1 MSRILRR
8 PMFRGGPIDSRGT
21 GITANLGYNNG
32 GRVGYSNG
40 GDILAKNTGITYK
53 GPPRTFAEIQAA
65 NQLQRS
71 GTLFTED
78 FIKDK
83 FKDFRGK
90 FLQTGEETEEVV
102 SPEDFNF
109 SDVSFFLDK
118 KNRDTA
124 DLLRE
129 NPQEA
134 YNLFKTGKLGGT
146 DYATAQASQK
156 ALAKKGGVDVDF
168 GDNETKE
175 KKQLTA
181 DQERIALLEKQL
193 KDLENDKINEAS
205 TEIDVKEM
213 IKMLGGDK
221 ARRRD
226 LSDTLASASAAFLGT
241 GSVKEGFAELMARE
255 AAKGPGRLEKI
266 EQAAATL
273 DIKDKLAQ
281 KQSER
286 DINKLLGIESAK
298 IGMRTSAA
306 NPKNLDWSGKKAYF
320 ADVLKTG
327 SLKTNEVI
335 RASLMNTKSEEGKK
349 VFTTTDTKIITNP
362 NDFAIG
368 LYVLDGGEKGKEVI
382 EIVEENGVKI
392 ARPRDEFVI

>member
-8 PMFRGGPIDSRGT
+8 PMFRGGRVDSRGT

-32 GRVGYSNG
+32 GRVGFLNG
-40 GDILAKNTGITYK
+40 GTSGGQILAANTGITQANLFNPNFKTQEFFEKQREANLYK
-53 GPPRTFAEIQAA
+53 PKYNTLADLQKAYEEDVEQKEKAADELFGTEFGTATFEDQIRSDADYAASPEGKSKFFFEEKQKQDAEIREA
-65 NQLQRS
+65 NKYRDPDNKIVTQI
-71 GTLFTED
+71 D
-78 FIKDK
+78 KDIN
-83 FKDFRGK
+83 
-90 FLQTGEETEEVV
+90 Q
-102 SPEDFNF
+102 
-109 SDVSFFLDK
+109 
-118 KNRDTA
+118 
-124 DLLRE
+124 
-129 NPQEA
+129 
-134 YNLFKTGKLGGT
+134 
-146 DYATAQASQK
+146 
-156 ALAKKGGVDVDF
+156 
-168 GDNETKE
+168 

-181 DQERIALLEKQL
+181 DQERIALLEQQL
-193 KDLENDKINEAS
+193 KDLENDKTNEAS
-205 TEIDVKEM
+205 TEIDMKEM

-281 KQSER
+281 RQSER
-286 DINKLLGIESAK
+286 DIGKLLGIESAK

-335 RASLMNTKSEEGKK
+335 RASLMNTPSEEGKK

>member
-8 PMFRGGPIDSRGT
+8 PMFRGGPVDSRGT
-21 GITANLGYNNG
+21 GITSGLMDG

-83 FKDFRGK
+83 FKDFKGN

-109 SDVSFFLDK
+109 SDVSFFLDE

-129 NPQEA
+129 NPEEA

-146 DYATAQASQK
+146 NYATAQASQK

-168 GDNETKE
+168 GNNKTEE
-175 KKQLTA
+175 KKLTP

-193 KDLENDKINEAS
+193 KDLENDKTNEAS
-205 TEIDVKEM
+205 TEIDTKEM

-226 LSDTLASASAAFLGT
+226 LSDMLAGASAAFLGT
-241 GSVKEGFAELMARE
+241 GDVKEGLAEFMKQQATS
-255 AAKGPGRLEKI
+255 GPSRLEKI

-273 DIKDKLAQ
+273 DIKDKLAER
-281 KQSER
+281 QSGR
-286 DINKLLGIESAK
+286 DLSKLLGIESAK

-306 NPKNLDWSGKKAYF
+306 NPKNLDWAGKKAYY

-327 SLKTNEVI
+327 SLKSNEVI
-335 RASLMNTKSEEGKK
+335 RASIMATASEDGKD
-349 VFTTTDTKIITNP
+349 VFTTTNP
-362 NDFAIG
+362 EVVTSPDKFNVG
-368 LYVLDGGEKGKEVI
+368 LYVIDGGEKGKEVI
-382 EIVEENGVKI
+382 EIKEDENGIKTAI
-392 ARPRDEFVI
+392 PRDEFVI